1 MNKKAIAYFFSIVFM
16 AFIMAPT
23 VIVALDKSIDTSIF
37 YSLAEGENNH
47 VITPLFS
54 EQNNFSAFVSEST
67 NEKLFASAYIDYSK
81 PHLNLVSPPPEQ
93 AFF

>member
-37 YSLAEGENNH
+37 YSLAEEENNH
-47 VITPLFS
+47 VITPLF
-54 EQNNFSAFVSEST
+54 
-67 NEKLFASAYIDYSK
+67 
-81 PHLNLVSPPPEQ
+81 
-93 AFF
+93 